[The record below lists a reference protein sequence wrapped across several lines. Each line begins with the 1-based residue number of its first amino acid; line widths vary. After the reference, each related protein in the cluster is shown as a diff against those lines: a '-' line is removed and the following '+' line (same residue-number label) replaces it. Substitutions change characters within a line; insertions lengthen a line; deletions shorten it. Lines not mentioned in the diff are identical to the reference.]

1 MLCGFRWV
9 LFAVVQRR
17 ADPGFGGDGEGNLLA
32 IPNALVG
39 PPRRRVGCRCQ
50 MSDVP
55 QQIFATT
62 RWTVVLR
69 AAVEDTPEALE
80 ALAEVCR
87 GYWYPLYAYVRRQG
101 FDPHTAQDLTQ
112 EFFAKLIEKKYLAGA
127 DRQRGRFRWFLITA
141 FKCFLANEFDRVHAQ
156 KRGGGE
162 RPLSFDQMTAEER
175 FAHEP
180 SDAMNADLIY
190 DRRWALDLLARARA
204 RLQQEYEEGNKGLRF
219 GLLSQFLPGE
229 QPTASQATLGGQL
242 GLNENAVKQE
252 VHRMKKRLAELIRSE
267 VEQTVSHPDDVE
279 DELRHLIDIACRR

>member
-1 MLCGFRWV
+1 M
-9 LFAVVQRR
+9 
-17 ADPGFGGDGEGNLLA
+17 N
-32 IPNALVG
+32 NA
-39 PPRRRVGCRCQ
+39 
-50 MSDVP
+50 P
-55 QQIFATT
+55 QQAIFATT

-69 AAVEDTPEALE
+69 AAVENDPEANA
-80 ALAEVCR
+80 ALAEVCQ

-112 EFFAKLIEKKYLAGA
+112 EFFAKLIEKNYLAGA

-162 RPLSFDQMTAEER
+162 RPLSLDQMTAEER
-175 FAHEP
+175 YANEP
-180 SDAMNADLIY
+180 AETMNADLIY

-204 RLQQEYEEGNKGLRF
+204 RLRQEYVEGDKARRYE
-219 GLLSQFLPGE
+219 LLSQFLPGE
-229 QPTASQATLGGQL
+229 SQSASQAVLGEQL
-242 GLNENAVKQE
+242 GLSENAVKQE

-267 VEQTVSHPDDVE
+267 VEQTVSHPDDVD

>member
-1 MLCGFRWV
+1 MDDAR
-9 LFAVVQRR
+9 Q
-17 ADPGFGGDGEGNLLA
+17 
-32 IPNALVG
+32 I
-39 PPRRRVGCRCQ
+39 
-50 MSDVP
+50 
-55 QQIFATT
+55 IFATT

-69 AAVEDTPEALE
+69 AAVENSPEANA

-112 EFFAKLIEKKYLAGA
+112 EFFSKLIEKNYLAGA
-127 DRQRGRFRWFLITA
+127 DRQRGRFRWFMITA

-162 RPLSFDQMTAEER
+162 RPLSLDQMTAEER
-175 FAHEP
+175 YAHEP
-180 SDAMNADLIY
+180 ADTMNADLIY

-204 RLQQEYEEGNKGLRF
+204 RLRQEYDGSDKARRYE
-219 GLLSQFLPGE
+219 LLSQFLPGE
-229 QPTASQATLGGQL
+229 QPSSSQVALGEQL
-242 GLNENAVKQE
+242 GLSENAVKQE

-267 VEQTVSHPDDVE
+267 VEQTVSHPDDVD